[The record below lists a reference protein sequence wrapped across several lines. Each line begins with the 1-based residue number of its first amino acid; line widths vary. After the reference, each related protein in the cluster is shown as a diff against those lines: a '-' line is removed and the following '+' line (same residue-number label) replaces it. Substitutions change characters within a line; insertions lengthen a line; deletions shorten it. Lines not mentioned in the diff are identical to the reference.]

1 MAFDLFRAG
10 AKRKRDDNE
19 EADTSSMDVDEDGD
33 SRSNQGV
40 TAVTVPKGKEKEA
53 EFAAPKGGKLADLDE
68 EGIKEKD
75 PNDTSAPVAI
85 EQSHYVIV
93 PSYSAWFDYNKV
105 HSIEK
110 RAVPEFFNGKNKSKT
125 AEVYLAYRNFM
136 VDTYRL
142 NPYEYL
148 SATACRRNLAG
159 DVCSI
164 LRVHAFLEQ
173 WGLINYQVDAECRP
187 APIAPPPTSHF
198 MVLADTPMGVQPI
211 NPLPSTFQ
219 SSKKEGKDGGAEG
232 GEDSKEGVKKEQL
245 GAVGLKTD
253 QYAKQLA
260 AMKSKGAAPGR
271 DWTDQE
277 TVLLLEGIEM
287 FRDDWNKVSDHVG
300 TRTQDECIMR
310 FLQLPTMD
318 PYLEEGGSD
327 VLGPLAF
334 QPVPFS
340 QTGNPVMSTVAFL
353 ASVVDPRVA
362 AAATKAA
369 LEQFAKVKDEVPPL
383 LVEAH
388 AKNVQ
393 AHFDRTG
400 VVDGNYGLEKSGIAT
415 EADAAS
421 KEEKMETDECEKLEE
436 ERKKA
441 VEKEKKEKA
450 GGEEKTDEGEGVE
463 KQAKI
468 ACSEAVQA
476 AAAAALGAA
485 AVKAKHL
492 ATIEERRIKSLV
504 AQLVETQMKKL
515 EMKLKHF
522 DELEQIMDKEKESLE
537 YQRQQLILERQQ
549 FHLDQLRYLETRTK
563 QDAHYKM
570 VDAGQLPAA
579 LPLGFEISG
588 PPQPTPTIA
597 VAPPAEDKE
606 ETSAAA
612 AAAAPPAALPPTAAP
627 AGPPPGAMPAHSAAG
642 GGAPPPGGPP
652 AGYYGAPQQQAPY
665 GGPPPQG
672 YPPQGYGQYPPQ
684 QHGGYPGQPGG
695 APPQGGYYGRPG
707 PYPGAPGQP
716 GAYPQGGAP
725 GARPG
730 AYPGGPPPGGAY
742 PQQRHPGYPPQ
753 GYPGGGGQYPPP
765 AGYGYGMPP
774 QQQHPGAG
782 GVPPP
787 SAEGADAATPPMHQ
801 GAPGD
806 MKPEGN

>member
-1 MAFDLFRAG
+1 G
-10 AKRKRDDNE
+10 AKRKRDDDE
-19 EADTSSMDVDEDGD
+19 GADTTMEMEEDGD
-33 SRSNQGV
+33 SRSGSGL
-40 TAVTVPKGKEKEA
+40 TAVPVPKGKEKEA

-68 EGIKEKD
+68 EGVKEKD
-75 PNDTSAPVAI
+75 TSDGSAPVAI

-136 VDTYRL
+136 IDTYRL

-211 NPLPSTFQ
+211 NPLPSSFQ
-219 SSKKEGKDGGAEG
+219 ADGKTGGGESGEATDDSKDGI
-232 GEDSKEGVKKEQL
+232 KKEQL

-318 PYLEEGGSD
+318 PYLEEGGAD
-327 VLGPLAF
+327 VLGPLAY

-393 AHFDRTG
+393 AHFDKTG
-400 VVDGNYGLEKSGIAT
+400 VIDGNYGLEKSGIAT
-415 EADAAS
+415 DVDSA
-421 KEEKMETDECEKLEE
+421 KEEKMETDECDKLEE

-441 VEKEKKEKA
+441 LEKEKKGKK
-450 GGEEKTDEGEGVE
+450 GDEETEEGEGVE

-476 AAAAALGAA
+476 AASAALGAA

-588 PPQPTPTIA
+588 PPQPTPQLQA
-597 VAPPAEDKE
+597 NPPPAEDKE
-606 ETSAAA
+606 PETAAAPAA
-612 AAAAPPAALPPTAAP
+612 AAAAPAAVAQPPPAHAAP
-627 AGPPPGAMPAHSAAG
+627 AGPPGGPAYGGYGGQPAPYG
-642 GGAPPPGGPP
+642 GGAPPPG
-652 AGYYGAPQQQAPY
+652 AYGA
-665 GGPPPQG
+665 PPQG
-672 YPPQGYGQYPPQ
+672 YAQYPPQ
-684 QHGGYPGQPGG
+684 NHCQQYCISDGGYPGQPGG
-695 APPQGGYYGRPG
+695 APPQGGGYYG
-707 PYPGAPGQP
+707 
-716 GAYPQGGAP
+716 
-725 GARPG
+725 RPG
-730 AYPGGPPPGGAY
+730 AYPGQPGGFPQGAAPPGARPYAAGAPPQHGAPGAY
-742 PQQRHPGYPPQ
+742 PARHPGYPGGPPQ
-753 GYPGGGGQYPPP
+753 GYPGGPAPGQYPP
-765 AGYGYGMPP
+765 AGYGYSMPP
-774 QQQHPGAG
+774 QQQHPAAAAG
-782 GVPPP
+782 GIPPP
-787 SAEGADAATPPMHQ
+787 AAEGDAATPPMHQ

-806 MKPEGN
+806 VKPE